1 MIDADAAMAGAAT
14 RGLAMAPRGSSP
26 RAHPAS
32 VHPTPIRHR
41 YVASPR
47 IWRVGAPVCSVV
59 VGDPSI
65 GATADF
71 PRADGRMAVRVGM
84 HAVVVSN
91 SETEHLGVDEAH
103 EFAGTPVALQGRHA
117 GKTAPG
123 RCVDRCSTNGCAP
136 DGSIETETRD
146 PEEGVPC
153 CRIDIGTDGTRGV
166 LRDSGI
172 AGRVDPGVLS
182 HSRGRNA
189 VVPFGDAI

>member
-103 EFAGTPVALQGRHA
+103 EFAGTPV
-117 GKTAPG
+117 
-123 RCVDRCSTNGCAP
+123 NGTKLRELRLKMRFSLPAKSLRFP
-136 DGSIETETRD
+136 IKRGS
-146 PEEGVPC
+146 C
-153 CRIDIGTDGTRGV
+153 C
-166 LRDSGI
+166 
-172 AGRVDPGVLS
+172 
-182 HSRGRNA
+182 HSK
-189 VVPFGDAI
+189 VVNYA